1 MKITTEINGEKL
13 NIEAGAGE
21 LVLDVLRR
29 EGYFGVKRGC
39 QEGSCGSC
47 VILVDGLPQ
56 KTCVMFIG
64 QLQDRIVLTIEGIHT
79 HDKPHVIEDLFV
91 EEAGVQCGYCI
102 PGMILSAKSLLD
114 QNQNPTERD
123 IKEALS
129 GNICRCTGY
138 VKQIKAIKLAAAI
151 MRGDEK

>member
-1 MKITTEINGEKL
+1 MKITTTINGMKREF
-13 NIEAGAGE
+13 EAGAGE

-29 EGYFGVKRGC
+29 EGYFGVKKGC

-47 VILVDGLPQ
+47 VCLIDSLPR

-64 QLQDRIVLTIEGIHT
+64 QIQNRSVTTIEGIHSPG
-79 HDKPHVIEDLFV
+79 KPHPIEDMFV

-114 QNQNPTERD
+114 NNNDPTERE
-123 IKEALS
+123 IKEAIS

-138 VKQIKAIKLAAAI
+138 VKQIKAIKRAASI
-151 MRGDEK
+151 IRGDE

>member
-1 MKITTEINGEKL
+1 MKISTTINGVDKVL
-13 NIEAGAGE
+13 DVDLGE
-21 LVLDVLRR
+21 MVLDVLRR

-47 VILVDGLPQ
+47 VCLIDGVPK
-56 KTCVMFIG
+56 KTCIMFIG
-64 QLQDRIVLTIEGIHT
+64 QIQNRNVITIEGIHLP
-79 HDKPHVIEDLFV
+79 DKPHPLEDMFV

-114 QNQNPTERD
+114 INNNPTDRE
-123 IKEALS
+123 IKEAIS

-138 VKQIKAIKLAAAI
+138 VKQIKAIKKAAAI
-151 MRGDEK
+151 MRGEE